1 MTLNHLV
8 LVGGGHTN
16 ALLMKNWLMKPNLMP
31 DVPITII
38 SRDSSLVYSSMYP
51 SVISR
56 SISLKQSLID
66 ISALASNAKISFI
79 KSEVKD
85 IQFNNQKII
94 LNNRPPLEYSKI
106 ILNCGCSTKV
116 SKNFNELVK

>member
-1 MTLNHLV
+1 MTINHLV

-38 SRDSSLVYSSMYP
+38 SRDSFLVYSSMYP

-56 SISLKQSLID
+56 SISLKQSIID
-66 ISALASNAKISFI
+66 ISSLASSSKISFI
-79 KSEVKD
+79 
-85 IQFNNQKII
+85 
-94 LNNRPPLEYSKI
+94 
-106 ILNCGCSTKV
+106 
-116 SKNFNELVK
+116 

>member
-51 SVISR
+51 S
-56 SISLKQSLID
+56 LK
-66 ISALASNAKISFI
+66 
-79 KSEVKD
+79 VK
-85 IQFNNQKII
+85 
-94 LNNRPPLEYSKI
+94 
-106 ILNCGCSTKV
+106 
-116 SKNFNELVK
+116 